1 MNEEYEGYETFLKDN
16 DGAII
21 ELSINDGATNIN
33 VDNVS
38 LGGVAYLLAGAMDDV
53 VKHMDDQDKVEAFSN
68 GLIDACSAVLYK
80 RIAELEEKNNE

>member
-1 MNEEYEGYETFLKDN
+1 MNEEYDGYETFLKDN

-21 ELSINDGATNIN
+21 ELSINDGAANIN

-38 LGGVAYLLAGAMDDV
+38 LGGVAYLLAGAMDDI
-53 VKHMDDQDKVEAFSN
+53 VKHIDDRDKVEAFLN

-80 RIAELEEKNNE
+80 RIAELEDKNNE